1 MRLDIVIPA
10 HNEEERIGPML
21 DAYRE
26 RCAQPDVR
34 FLVALDRCT
43 DATLQVVSER
53 ARADPR
59 VSVHEHPKL
68 GKGGVI
74 METFRHCDG
83 DLVGFV
89 DADCATPPAELLRL
103 AQASQH
109 ADGAIASRRHPAA
122 VLPVRRQAAR
132 EIASAG
138 FAAGIRR
145 LFRLPYGDTQ
155 CGAKVFRRQAIERML
170 PLISSRDFL
179 FDVDVLLVA
188 RKLGYEIAEV
198 PTIWIDRAGSRLSAG
213 SDAGRMAASAL
224 RLWVHHRVL
233 PVDTQP
239 SDPVEEDEA
248 GEDADDV
255 VVRGPWV
262 TKQRPDVAL
271 IAPYPPAGARH
282 AGRSGVASYAANLG
296 AALTDA
302 GARVSVLAPYEDG
315 EPVLASDGDVRVE
328 RCFERGPGAMP
339 RAARAA
345 AELGPAVTHLQH
357 EFFLYGGP
365 DSMPGLIYGLDRLGR
380 EGAGGPVVTMHHVVD
395 SSEVDADFVRL
406 HRVKAPPGLARLG
419 LSAMQ
424 GAIRRSAERVIVHEP
439 SFAPMVG
446 GAEVVP
452 HGLETSPVI
461 PREQARAELGLERPL
476 TALCFGFLAPYKGL
490 ELALEAAAAAGDAVE
505 LVVAGG
511 DHPRLAERDSYAE
524 ELRRDW
530 AGAARF
536 VGHVPEPDVGRWF
549 SAADLALF
557 MYPRPFSSSG
567 ALALALAH
575 ETAPLL
581 SPALAR
587 SIDAPDA
594 LTAPADARR
603 LARRLSR
610 FAADLGELEPLRE
623 AACELAGDRSWPAVA
638 RRHLEIY
645 EEVEDA
651 DGAADGLLRA
661 A

>member
-10 HNEEERIGPML
+10 HNEEDRIGPML
-21 DAYRE
+21 DTYRE
-26 RCAQPDVR
+26 RCAQPEVR

-43 DATLQVVSER
+43 DATLQIVCER
-53 ARADPR
+53 AREDPR

-74 METFRHCDG
+74 METFRHCEG

-103 AQASQH
+103 AEASRH

-122 VLPVRRQAAR
+122 VLPVRRRPAR

-155 CGAKVFRRQAIERML
+155 CGAKVFRRHAIERML

-179 FDVDVLLVA
+179 FDVDILLVA

-224 RLWVHHRVL
+224 RLWIHHQVL
-233 PVDTQP
+233 PVDTLP
-239 SDPVEEDEA
+239 SDPVEEEA
-248 GEDADDV
+248 GEEGDNV

-262 TKQRPDVAL
+262 SRRRPDVAL

-302 GARVSVLAPYEDG
+302 GANISVLAPYEDG

-365 DSMPGLIYGLDRLGR
+365 DSMPGLIYGLERLAR
-380 EGAGGPVVTMHHVVD
+380 EGTAGPVVTMHHVVD

-419 LSAMQ
+419 LSTIQ

-439 SFAPMVG
+439 FFASMVG

-452 HGLETSPVI
+452 HGLEASPVI
-461 PREQARAELGLERPL
+461 PREQARAELGLELPL

-490 ELALEAAAAAGDAVE
+490 ELSLEGAAGAGDAVE

-536 VGHVPEPDVGRWF
+536 VGHVPEADVGRWF
-549 SAADLALF
+549 SAADVALF

-581 SPALAR
+581 SPAMAA
-587 SIDAPDA
+587 SIGAPDA
-594 LTAPADARR
+594 LAAPGDAWGLARKLRR
-603 LARRLSR
+603 LA
-610 FAADLGELEPLRE
+610 ADTSALEPLRE
-623 AACELAGDRSWPAVA
+623 AARELAGDRSWPAVA

-645 EEVEDA
+645 EEVENA
-651 DGAADGLLRA
+651 DGAAYGLLRA